1 MIKSILKSDC
11 IIFKENIEMSYNII
25 IKKNAFRLQYKR
37 GEMIC
42 IRIIKKYNSVYY
54 TKIL

>member
-25 IKKNAFRLQYKR
+25 IKKML
-37 GEMIC
+37 
-42 IRIIKKYNSVYY
+42 SVYNINGEKWY
-54 TKIL
+54 VLE